1 MAVIAVNML
10 LVIALAHTLAK
21 LTLAILTGEP
31 ASLTYMKT
39 QPVTGAATDGVSASQ
54 SADVSA
60 IGAWHLFGKAE
71 VDRPVAA
78 SPVAVPV
85 TPLNLRLAG
94 IFFAEHSDGLALI
107 ADGNNLERGYRI
119 GDLLPGGARLERIER
134 EQVIVSRNGREELIK
149 LPKLDDPGRPLLVL
163 APESPPAL
171 LVPAEEPGPVA
182 FSGPQV
188 IDASAIAERLR
199 GEVLS
204 QPQALE
210 DIAFA
215 NPYMQNGSFA
225 GFRLR
230 PGRDRQIFQQLGLS
244 SGDILTEING
254 TRLSSPAQGLALL
267 QELMSARQINVRIQR
282 NGAEIP
288 LTFILDGS

>member
-21 LTLAILTGEP
+21 LTLALLTGEP

-39 QPVTGAATDGVSASQ
+39 QPVTGAATDGASASQ

-85 TPLNLRLAG
+85 TPLNLRLVG
-94 IFFAEHSDGLALI
+94 VFFAERSDGLALI

-119 GDLLPGGARLERIER
+119 GDLLPGGARLEQIER

-149 LPKLDDPGRPLLVL
+149 LPRLDDLNRPLL
-163 APESPPAL
+163 APASPPAL
-171 LVPAEEPGPVA
+171 LVPAEESGPTA
-182 FSGPQV
+182 FNGPQV

-210 DIAFA
+210 EIAFA
-215 NPYMQNGSFA
+215 NPYMQNGLFA

-254 TRLSSPAQGLALL
+254 TRLSSPAQGWALL
-267 QELMSARQINVRIQR
+267 QELMSARQIDVRVLR

-288 LTFILDGS
+288 LTFVLDGS